1 MSETWDR
8 SLGHLLDL
16 PQEQMSLSLLN
27 SEAQAFEDLVQEPEV
42 AEEGALP
49 LAEELL
55 EAADEQGAQKN
66 SQNLDWAA

>member
-1 MSETWDR
+1 M
-8 SLGHLLDL
+8 LDL

-66 SQNLDWAA
+66 SQNLYWAA